1 MCPSSALAYGHV
13 PLPKGT
19 RREEKRVLTDTDG
32 LRQMHQAVALIGS
45 RHAAPPE
52 LPGIFHSLEPLLN
65 SYGYLAVFALVFV
78 EDFGVPVPGET
89 ILIAAAVYA
98 GAGRLNIV
106 VVFLLGLVAAVL
118 GDNLGYVIGRK
129 AGRAAV
135 LRWGK
140 YVLLTPERLDT
151 AEGFFARHG
160 GKIVAVARF
169 IAGLRQ
175 ANGIVAGLTR
185 MHWLRF
191 LAFNALGATLWVAAW
206 CLAGYFAGQKIQL
219 LYDTVTRYG
228 LYAALLALGI
238 GIALVLRHR
247 FRDGHST

>member
-52 LPGIFHSLEPLLN
+52 LPGIFHSLEPLLK

-98 GAGRLNIV
+98 GAGRLNIIV
-106 VVFLLGLVAAVL
+106 AFLLGLVAAVL

-135 LRWGK
+135 LRWGRH
-140 YVLLTPERLDT
+140 ERLDT

-191 LAFNALGATLWVAAW
+191 VAFNALGATLWVAAW

-219 LYDTVTRYG
+219 LYDTVTRFG

-238 GIALVLRHR
+238 GVALVLRHR

>member
-45 RHAAPPE
+45 RHAAPPA

-106 VVFLLGLVAAVL
+106 VVLLLGLVAAVL
-118 GDNLGYVIGRK
+118 GDNLGYVIRRK

-135 LRWGK
+135 LRWGR

-160 GKIVAVARF
+160 SKIVAVARF

-206 CLAGYFAGQKIQL
+206 CLAGYLAGQKIQL
-219 LYDTVTRYG
+219 LYDTVTRFG

-238 GIALVLRHR
+238 GVALVLRHR
-247 FRDGHST
+247 FRDGPST

>member
-19 RREEKRVLTDTDG
+19 RGEEKRVLTDG
-32 LRQMHQAVALIGS
+32 LRQMHQAVALVGS
-45 RHAAPPE
+45 RHAAPPA

-65 SYGYLAVFALVFV
+65 SYGYLAVFALLFV

-118 GDNLGYVIGRK
+118 GDNLGYLIGRK
-129 AGRAAV
+129 AGRAGV

-151 AEGFFARHG
+151 TEGFFARHG

-206 CLAGYFAGQKIQL
+206 CLAGYFAGLRIQL
-219 LYDTVTRYG
+219 LYDTVTRFG

-238 GIALVLRHR
+238 GVALVLRHR

>member
-1 MCPSSALAYGHV
+1 MTTPSHL
-13 PLPKGT
+13 
-19 RREEKRVLTDTDG
+19 
-32 LRQMHQAVALIGS
+32 
-45 RHAAPPE
+45 AAPVLAATQSPA
-52 LPGIFHSLEPLLN
+52 LPGIFHTLEPLLN
-65 SYGYLAVFALVFV
+65 SYGYLAVFALVFA

-106 VVFLLGLVAAVL
+106 VVFVIAFAAAVL

-129 AGRAAV
+129 GGRAAV

-140 YVLLTPERLDT
+140 YVLLTPERLDA

-160 GKIVAVARF
+160 GKIVTVARF

-191 LAFNALGATLWVAAW
+191 LAFNAFGAALWVGAW
-206 CLAGYFAGQKIQL
+206 ATAGFVAGQQIQT
-219 LYDTVTRYG
+219 LYDTVTRFG
-228 LYAALLALGI
+228 LYAALLAVAAAV
-238 GIALVLRHR
+238 ALFIRQR
-247 FRDGHST
+247 SRKPRPT